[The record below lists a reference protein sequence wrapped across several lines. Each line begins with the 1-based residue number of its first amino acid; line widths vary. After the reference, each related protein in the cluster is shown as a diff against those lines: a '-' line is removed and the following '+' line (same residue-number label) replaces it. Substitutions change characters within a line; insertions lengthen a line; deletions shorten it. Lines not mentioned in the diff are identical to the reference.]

1 MPETFL
7 KYYLVCQGGRKLISD
22 GGSLFI
28 RKKNL
33 ECFFP
38 IISNFLLY
46 ETQKVGAPRDT
57 RDPQFRPP
65 EVCVLSITNSSFR
78 TLGYRS

>member
-1 MPETFL
+1 MSGWTETDFRWGL
-7 KYYLVCQGGRKLISD
+7 LIYKK
-22 GGSLFI
+22 
-28 RKKNL
+28 KKNL

-65 EVCVLSITNSSFR
+65 EVCVLSITNII
-78 TLGYRS
+78 

>member
-1 MPETFL
+1 MRTKDGVLKMYFL
-7 KYYLVCQGGRKLISD
+7 ASLTNSGRTEADFRWGLLIY
-22 GGSLFI
+22 
-28 RKKNL
+28 KKNL
-33 ECFFP
+33 KKSFFP

-65 EVCVLSITNSSFR
+65 EVCVLSITNII
-78 TLGYRS
+78 